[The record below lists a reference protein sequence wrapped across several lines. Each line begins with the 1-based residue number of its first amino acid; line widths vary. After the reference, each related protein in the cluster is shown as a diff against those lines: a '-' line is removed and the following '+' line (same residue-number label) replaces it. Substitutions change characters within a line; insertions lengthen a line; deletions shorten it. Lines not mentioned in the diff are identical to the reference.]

1 MPLLTAVC
9 HRGEDSAPEVGKCA
23 VNALH
28 HLVKIGLETES
39 KECIRQLGDCF
50 DLCKQLLLNK
60 VVG

>member
-1 MPLLTAVC
+1 MPDV
-9 HRGEDSAPEVGKCA
+9 SKCA
-23 VNALH
+23 VSALH

-39 KECIRQLGDCF
+39 KECIRQVGDCF